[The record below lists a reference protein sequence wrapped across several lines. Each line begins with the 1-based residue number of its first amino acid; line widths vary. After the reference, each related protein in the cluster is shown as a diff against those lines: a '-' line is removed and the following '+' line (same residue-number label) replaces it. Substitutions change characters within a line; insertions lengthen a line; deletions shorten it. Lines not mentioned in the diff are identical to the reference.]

1 MTKKKIIWIRETY
14 YWKLQ
19 PSVSWRQSHRV
30 SGKRWCLSWDLSVKK
45 YPAVGRDEGRW
56 FWAEGWKTQA
66 NIQSIMCR
74 MFEAGKEGTGTLR
87 AGERGCSRSGSQ
99 GRPGARL
106 PFISQ
111 LIQRIWTII
120 FYWGGRM
127 PLEGFLN
134 RTALFYQNF
143 PKTYKSS
150 DLNCRRH
157 SLQNA
162 LESLYTQTF
171 FFLSS
176 SSAVVIV
183 MWRLFPPKLYSLNQ
197 WEK

>member
-1 MTKKKIIWIRETY
+1 
-14 YWKLQ
+14 
-19 PSVSWRQSHRV
+19 
-30 SGKRWCLSWDLSVKK
+30 
-45 YPAVGRDEGRW
+45 
-56 FWAEGWKTQA
+56 
-66 NIQSIMCR
+66 
-74 MFEAGKEGTGTLR
+74 
-87 AGERGCSRSGSQ
+87 
-99 GRPGARL
+99 
-106 PFISQ
+106 
-111 LIQRIWTII
+111 
-120 FYWGGRM
+120 M

-197 WEK
+197 